1 MPIIARFN
9 GITIRM
15 YLRQKEHNPPH
26 IHATHGDYLGVFTLD
41 DGNMIEGD
49 ISFKEQRMVRDFIIH
64 YRDRLMEMWEEQSYE
79 LLPPIC

>member
-1 MPIIARFN
+1 MPVIARFK
-9 GITIRM
+9 GIMIRM

-26 IHATHGDYLGVFTLD
+26 IHATYGEYLGLFSLE
-41 DGNMIEGD
+41 DGDMFEGD
-49 ISFKEQRMVRDFIIH
+49 ISFKEQRMVKDFILH